1 MGMTNTEFERAFFA
15 ADPSYDGRFVAAVRT
30 TGIFCR
36 PSCRVRKP
44 LPKNVTF
51 MADAAAARA
60 AGYRACLRCHPDDA
74 VPVRTRE
81 IDTPI
86 GPMTIGATDA
96 AVVLCDFSLRP
107 MMPAQLAAVRRRFG
121 PTVEAAAPLLDRA
134 EEQLREFLAGERTA
148 FDLPIETPG
157 SAFQERVWSE
167 LRRIP
172 YGQTIAYR
180 ELAERVGAP
189 LAPRAV
195 GRANGANRLAIIV
208 PCHRVIAAGGGLG
221 GYGGGLDAK
230 RFLLDLERAVASRA
244 TKVTQT
250 RSQVQLVAPGVTSV
264 A

>member
-1 MGMTNTEFERAFFA
+1 MRMTNTEFERAFFA
-15 ADPSYDGRFVAAVRT
+15 SDAAYDGRFVAAVRT

-36 PSCRVRKP
+36 PGCRVRKP

-51 MADAAAARA
+51 LADAAAARA

-74 VPVRTRE
+74 VRVRTRE

-86 GPMTIGATDA
+86 GPMTIGATDT
-96 AVVLCDFSLRP
+96 AVVLCDFTRRP

-121 PTVEAAAPLLDRA
+121 PTADAPSPLLDRV
-134 EEQLREFLAGERTA
+134 ERQLREFFARERRE
-148 FDLPIETPG
+148 FDLPIDLPG
-157 SAFQERVWSE
+157 SAFQERVWAE

-172 YGQTIAYR
+172 YGETIAYR
-180 ELAERVGAP
+180 ELAARVGAP

-195 GRANGANRLAIIV
+195 GRANGSNRLAIIV

-221 GYGGGLDAK
+221 GYGGGLTAK
-230 RFLLDLERAVASRA
+230 RFLLDLEA
-244 TKVTQT
+244 T
-250 RSQVQLVAPGVTSV
+250 RPA